1 VPGGNGGEP
10 GRPGAPP
17 DPGERFVTLA
27 RCSTATV
34 ADFVRSVLDQAGI
47 ESVLQD
53 QYLSQMFSFLSRPIG
68 GVRVQVRLRDLPAAI
83 EALRRPPE
91 PLAPDAEPPGAP
103 AASLALPRVRI
114 GARRVHAGGP
124 CGIPDRLDRAHLAA
138 AVPARSLDLH
148 GVRQALARVEPAGEL
163 KLAAAAPN
171 ATPGRRFRHPG
182 VHVRARDQLTDKA
195 S

>member
-1 VPGGNGGEP
+1 MAGGNGGEP

-103 AASLALPRVRI
+103 AASLALRCPECGSERVAFTPADPAGFLIAWIERI
-114 GARRVHAGGP
+114 LP
-124 CGIPDRLDRAHLAA
+124 LPF
-138 AVPARSLDLH
+138 LH
-148 GVRQALARVEPAGEL
+148 GHWTCMECGKRWLESSLPA
-163 KLAAAAPN
+163 
-171 ATPGRRFRHPG
+171 
-182 VHVRARDQLTDKA
+182 